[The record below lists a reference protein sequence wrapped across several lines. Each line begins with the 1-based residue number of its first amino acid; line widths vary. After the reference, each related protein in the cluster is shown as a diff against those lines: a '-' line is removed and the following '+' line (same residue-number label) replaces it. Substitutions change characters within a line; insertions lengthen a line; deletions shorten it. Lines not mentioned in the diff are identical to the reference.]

1 MPLSQDLFD
10 SIDPPG
16 IWVTLGVLIQPEHDD
31 RTLTVRVQERGKRSV
46 TATVHVSRY
55 APEGSC
61 LTAVAKMMD
70 RLQVLQIPLDRATLA
85 DELQKSVNNWVDPF

>member
-1 MPLSQDLFD
+1 MPLSRDLFD

-16 IWVTLGVLIQPEHDD
+16 VWVKLGTVTVTEDD
-31 RTLTVRVQERGKRSV
+31 HRTLTVRVQERGRRSV

-61 LTAVAKMMD
+61 FTAVAKMLE
-70 RLQVLQIPLDRATLA
+70 RLSILQIPLDKETLA
-85 DELQKSVNNWVDPF
+85 EALQSSVYNWVDPF